1 MTFVPVQWL
10 AKMLQG
16 FCPCPLPLGPTT
28 KHKGKSVEKWI
39 LDHRHN
45 EEVDLA
51 PGAAYQFNITVTQGE
66 KVVWNFVSLG

>member
-1 MTFVPVQWL
+1 MTFVPVQWFTKAL
-10 AKMLQG
+10 LGM
-16 FCPCPLPLGPTT
+16 CPCPILSSGGS
-28 KHKGKSVEKWI
+28 HKARSVEKWI

-51 PGAAYQFNITVTQGE
+51 PGASYQFNIIVTSGE